1 MSRRRP
7 PARTGPRLQSN
18 RTPVIAVCGSDGD
31 DPRLTGRALRW
42 AEEVGRL
49 LAKEGAVLLCGG
61 KGGIMEAASR
71 GARGAGGIVVG
82 LLPRGREEAN
92 PYVSIP
98 LATHIGHVRNFLVA
112 SMADVV
118 IAIGGRWGTLNEV
131 SYALNI
137 HKPAVVLKGSG
148 GWADLLA
155 RHGKEFAD
163 PPLVARSPAE
173 AVSAALKAARARL
186 GE

>member
-1 MSRRRP
+1 MTRSSRKAGRP
-7 PARTGPRLQSN
+7 SN
-18 RTPVIAVCGSDGD
+18 SRRTPVIAVCGSDGD
-31 DPRLTGRALRW
+31 DRALTPKTLRW
-42 AEEVGRL
+42 AEEVGSL
-49 LAKEGAVLLCGG
+49 LAREGAVLVCGG

-71 GARGAGGIVVG
+71 GARNGGGIVVG

-98 LATHIGHVRNFLVA
+98 LATHIGHVRNFMVA

-118 IAIGGRWGTLNEV
+118 IGIGGRWGTLNEV

-137 HKPAVVLKGSG
+137 QKPAVVLKGSG

-155 RHGKEFAD
+155 RHGRKFAG
-163 PPLVARSPAE
+163 PPLIARSPAE
-173 AVSAALKAARARL
+173 AVSLALRAARARL

>member
-1 MSRRRP
+1 MTRSSRKAKRP
-7 PARTGPRLQSN
+7 ANSRP
-18 RTPVIAVCGSDGD
+18 TPVIAVCGSDGD
-31 DPRLTGRALRW
+31 DRSLSKKTLAW

-49 LAKEGAVLLCGG
+49 LAREGAVLVCGG

-71 GARGAGGIVVG
+71 GAREAGGIVVG

-98 LATHIGHVRNFLVA
+98 LATHIGHVRNFMVA

-118 IAIGGRWGTLNEV
+118 IGIAGRWGTLNEV

-137 HKPAVVLKGSG
+137 HKPAVVLKGTG
-148 GWADLLA
+148 GWTDLLA
-155 RHGKEFAD
+155 RHGRRFAG

-173 AVSAALKAARARL
+173 AVAMALKAARAHL

>member
-1 MSRRRP
+1 M
-7 PARTGPRLQSN
+7 
-18 RTPVIAVCGSDGD
+18 IAVCGSDGD
-31 DPRLTGRALRW
+31 DRGLTRLALLW

-49 LAKEGAVLLCGG
+49 LAREGAVLVCGG
-61 KGGIMEAASR
+61 KGGVMEAASR
-71 GARGAGGIVVG
+71 GARGSGGIVVG

-98 LATHIGHVRNFLVA
+98 LATHIGHVRNFMVA
-112 SMADVV
+112 SMADAV
-118 IAIGGRWGTLNEV
+118 IGVAGRWGTLNEL

-137 HKPAVVLKGSG
+137 HKPAVVLQGSG

-155 RHGKEFAD
+155 RHGRRFAG
-163 PPLVARSPAE
+163 PPIIARSPAQ
-173 AVSAALKAARARL
+173 AVALALKAARAHL